1 MRLSGFKFYIA
12 IIALLA
18 FISQSFAVV
27 NIPCA
32 GMDMDNHASS
42 AVMTDKMVM
51 GSTMAHASHAQSGDS
66 GANVDADCCNQKQC
80 SQANCISSSVAAV
93 STELSLSVLYSQT
106 RNTQYSVSFLT
117 QQVSSLF
124 RPPISR

>member
-12 IIALLA
+12 MIALLA

-32 GMDMDNHASS
+32 EMDNHMTS
-42 AVMTDKMVM
+42 AVMTAEMAM
-51 GSTMAHASHAQSGDS
+51 GSTMAHASHAQPGDS
-66 GANVDADCCNQKQC
+66 GANAGADCCNQKQC
-80 SQANCISSSVAAV
+80 SQANCMSSSVAVVGTDV
-93 STELSLSVLYSQT
+93 SLPVLYSQT
-106 RNTQYSVSFLT
+106 LNTEYSVSFLT

>member
-1 MRLSGFKFYIA
+1 M
-12 IIALLA
+12 IALLA

-32 GMDMDNHASS
+32 VTDMNNHTTS
-42 AVMTDKMVM
+42 AVMPEEMVM
-51 GSTMAHASHAQSGDS
+51 GSTMAHASYVQPSDS
-66 GANVDADCCNQKQC
+66 DSDCCNQKQC
-80 SQANCISSSVAAV
+80 SQANCISSSVAV
-93 STELSLSVLYSQT
+93 VGTDLSLPVLYSQAHT
-106 RNTQYSVSFLT
+106 TDYAVSFFT

>member
-12 IIALLA
+12 MIALLA
-18 FISQSFAVV
+18 FFSQSFAVV

-32 GMDMDNHASS
+32 GMDNHATF
-42 AVMTDKMVM
+42 AVMGGEMAM
-51 GSTMAHASHAQSGDS
+51 GSAMSHTSHAQLGDS
-66 GANVDADCCNQKQC
+66 NAGADCCNQKQC
-80 SQANCISSSVAAV
+80 SQANCISSSVAVVGTDV
-93 STELSLSVLYSQT
+93 SLPVLYSQT
-106 RNTQYSVSFLT
+106 PNTDYSVSFLT